1 LPVIFGLPVLIIKRS
16 NHALYEL
23 IFTRILAGITKRDTS
38 IKIISGVAI
47 SIFIVDDH
55 YMVIEGIHSLLQQEK
70 EITWMGHAMTGESC
84 LGFLLQQQ
92 PDVILMDINLPD
104 KSGIDLCKEVK
115 TAYPSIHIIGLSSFN
130 QQSFI
135 QKMLDNGA
143 SGYVLKNATREELMD
158 AIESVM
164 NGERFLS
171 NEAAQTIQRN
181 EDSKIP
187 VITRREKEVLTL
199 IAEGL
204 TNAEIGEKLFI
215 STTTVDTHRKNLLS
229 KFEVKN
235 TAALIRM
242 AVQFHFV

>member
-1 LPVIFGLPVLIIKRS
+1 M
-16 NHALYEL
+16 A
-23 IFTRILAGITKRDTS
+23 
-38 IKIISGVAI
+38 IKI
-47 SIFIVDDH
+47 FITDDH
-55 YMVIEGIHSLLQQEK
+55 YMIVEGIRSLLQHEK
-70 EITWMGHAMTGESC
+70 DIEWMGHAMNAASC
-84 LGFLLQQQ
+84 LAFLQQQQ

-115 TAYPSIHIIGLSSFN
+115 AKYPAIQIIGLSSFN

-143 SGYVLKNATREELMD
+143 SGYVLKNATREELME
-158 AIESVM
+158 AVETVM
-164 NGERFLS
+164 QGRKFLS
-171 NEAAQTIQRN
+171 QEAVSTILKN

-187 VITRREKEVLTL
+187 VITRREKEVLLL

-204 TNAEIGEKLFI
+204 TNHEIGDKLFI
-215 STTTVDTHRKNLLS
+215 STTTVDTHRKNLMA

-242 AVQFHFV
+242 AAQFKFI